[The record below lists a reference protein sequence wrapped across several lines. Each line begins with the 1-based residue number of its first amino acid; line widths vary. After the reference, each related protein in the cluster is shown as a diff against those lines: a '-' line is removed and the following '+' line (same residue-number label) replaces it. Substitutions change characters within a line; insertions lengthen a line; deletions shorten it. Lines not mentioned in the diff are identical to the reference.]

1 VSPDLIVVADAEAIA
16 REGAGLVREAIAEA
30 IAARGR
36 CAIALAG
43 GRTPRGVYERL
54 ADAASTIDWTGVEL
68 WFGDE
73 RHVPPDHADSNYRM
87 VRESLT
93 GRAPIP
99 AAQVHRL
106 HTEQPDPAAAAA
118 ACEDDLRRAF
128 DLGPGQWPV
137 LDLVLLGMG
146 ADGHT
151 ASLFPGT
158 PVLDERTR
166 LAAAVWVE
174 RMHTW
179 RVTLTYPVFNHAR
192 HVIVLVSGGDK
203 AAMLTEVLDGPRD
216 LHVRPIQGIDPV
228 DGRLTFLVDQAAA
241 ARLKAAPS

>member
-1 VSPDLIVVADAEAIA
+1 MRHDLTVVADAEAIA
-16 REGAGLVREAIAEA
+16 REGARLVREATADA
-30 IAARGR
+30 VATRGR
-36 CAIALAG
+36 CAISLAG

-54 ADAASTIDWTGVEL
+54 ADDGAAIDWTGVEL

-93 GRAPIP
+93 GRVSIP
-99 AAQVHRL
+99 TANVHRM
-106 HTEQPDPAAAAA
+106 HTEQPDPAAAAQA
-118 ACEDDLRRAF
+118 YEDDLRRAF
-128 DLGPGQWPV
+128 DLGPGQQPA
-137 LDLVLLGMG
+137 LDLALLGMG

-151 ASLFPGT
+151 ASLFPET
-158 PVLDERTR
+158 PVLDERAR

-192 HVIVLVSGGDK
+192 HVIVLVSGADK
-203 AAMLTEVLDGPRD
+203 ADMLAQVLDGPRD
-216 LHVRPIQGIDPV
+216 PHVRPIQGIDPV
-228 DGRLTFLVDQAAA
+228 DGRVRFLVDEAAA
-241 ARLKAAPS
+241 ARL

>member
-1 VSPDLIVVADAEAIA
+1 MRHDLTVVADADAIA
-16 REGAGLVREAIAEA
+16 REGARLVREAMADA
-30 IAARGR
+30 VATRGR
-36 CAIALAG
+36 CAISLAG

-54 ADAASTIDWTGVEL
+54 ADDGAAIDWTGVEL

-93 GRAPIP
+93 GRVSIP
-99 AAQVHRL
+99 TANVHRM
-106 HTEQPDPAAAAA
+106 HTEQPDPAAAAQA
-118 ACEDDLRRAF
+118 YEDDLRRAF
-128 DLGPGQWPV
+128 DLGPGQQPA
-137 LDLVLLGMG
+137 LDLALLGMG

-151 ASLFPGT
+151 ASLFPAT
-158 PVLDERTR
+158 PVLDERAR

-192 HVIVLVSGGDK
+192 HVIVLVSGADK
-203 AAMLTEVLDGPRD
+203 ADMLAQVLDGPRD
-216 LHVRPIQGIDPV
+216 PHVRPIQGIDPV
-228 DGRLTFLVDQAAA
+228 DGRVTFLVDEAAA
-241 ARLKAAPS
+241 ARL